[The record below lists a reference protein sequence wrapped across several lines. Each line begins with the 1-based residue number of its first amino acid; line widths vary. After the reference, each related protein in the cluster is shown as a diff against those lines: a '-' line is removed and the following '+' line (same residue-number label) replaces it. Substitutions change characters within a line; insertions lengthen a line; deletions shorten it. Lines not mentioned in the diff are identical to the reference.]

1 MKKNQ
6 PKQPSNKAEKVAEP
20 LVERNKGIVF
30 FSSFEESEN
39 YSRQQMA
46 ELSHEKRLFNLEAL
60 RRQTLLIH
68 EQKIKS
74 KKTEKI
80 FKIIKAQY
88 L

>member
-1 MKKNQ
+1 MKK
-6 PKQPSNKAEKVAEP
+6 KQSKLPSNKVEKATEP
-20 LVERNKGIVF
+20 LLEYNKGIVF

-39 YSRQQMA
+39 YSRQQMT
-46 ELSHEKRLFNLEAL
+46 ELSHEQRLINLEAL

-68 EQKIKS
+68 HQNIKS

>member
-1 MKKNQ
+1 MKKKQ
-6 PKQPSNKAEKVAEP
+6 SKQPSTEAEKAAEP
-20 LVERNKGIVF
+20 VVEYNKEIVF

-39 YSRQQMA
+39 YNRQQMA
-46 ELSHEKRLFNLEAL
+46 NLSYEQRLINLEAL

-68 EQKIKS
+68 RQKIKS
-74 KKTEKI
+74 KKPEKI